1 MHNFLLQVKCFW
13 SRPGLALS
21 LQLTAVRRA
30 IIGPT
35 QAGRSLMFPPSCRQF
50 FAGPND
56 TVLEQARNRTLPN
69 FAKQLGDSEEGE
81 AAKLCATELRC
92 SRSLAAPR
100 GETDRTGVVGC
111 ACGHTI
117 PAKSLFLDMPTPEQH
132 YFYDLVFKQVK

>member
-1 MHNFLLQVKCFW
+1 MLLEPPRPRAVLAADGCEKGYHW
-13 SRPGLALS
+13 SN
-21 LQLTAVRRA
+21 
-30 IIGPT
+30 
-35 QAGRSLMFPPSCRQF
+35 AGRAQSNVSPSCRQF